1 VADGQGGRR
10 YDSGKQA
17 ARYRNMGRPK
27 SGLTSK
33 QRHFAL
39 ALSSGAGMTLSDAYR
54 EAYDCKNMSAAA
66 IRTEASRLAANPA
79 ITLLVEQQRERN
91 QRSVSA
97 SVVSDRDRVLERLRR
112 WMDDAE
118 PTDTN
123 KLKAAQ
129 LLGQTVGM
137 FKDVVET
144 NSGDRASTE
153 VAAEIERR
161 LAVLQGADDKQP
173 NDSLH

>member
-1 VADGQGGRR
+1 M
-10 YDSGKQA
+10 GK
-17 ARYRNMGRPK
+17 PK

-39 ALSSGAGMTLSDAYR
+39 ALSSGAGMSLSDAYR

-79 ITLLVEQQRERN
+79 ITLLTEQQRERN

-97 SVVSDRDRVLERLRR
+97 SLVSDRDRVLERLRQ

-144 NSGDRASTE
+144 SSGDRDSTS

-161 LAVLQGADDKQP
+161 LAALQAKADGEAKP
-173 NDSLH
+173 DSLH

>member
-1 VADGQGGRR
+1 
-10 YDSGKQA
+10 
-17 ARYRNMGRPK
+17 MGRPK

-39 ALSSGAGMTLSDAYR
+39 ALGSGAGMSLSDAYR
-54 EAYDCKNMSAAA
+54 EAYQCENMRAAA

-79 ITLLVEQQRERN
+79 ITLLLEQIREKNERA
-91 QRSVSA
+91 VSA
-97 SVVSDRDRVLERLRR
+97 SLVSDREKVLERLRQ
-112 WMDDAE
+112 WMDSAE

-144 NSGDRASTE
+144 NSGDRDSTS

-161 LAVLQGADDKQP
+161 LAALQAKADGEAKP
-173 NDSLH
+173 DSLH